1 MRASQYFIPTLK
13 EAPAEAEVPSHIYL
27 IRAGYIR
34 QLAAGLYE
42 YLPLGFRVLKK
53 IENIV
58 RKHMDQAGALEVL
71 LPILAPSELWQ

>member
-27 IRAGYIR
+27 IRAGFIR

-42 YLPLGFRVLKK
+42 YLPLGFRVLK
-53 IENIV
+53 
-58 RKHMDQAGALEVL
+58 R
-71 LPILAPSELWQ
+71 